1 TDFTLIE
8 ALELTM
14 DFVPV
19 VSNLKAAYEFS
30 TGETIF
36 GGIELEALD
45 RNLAGASIFLGPVA
59 KAAIKTTKV
68 AVTVARHSD
77 EAADLLT
84 ASSKVHDATKA
95 TDAALDVTKSLGV
108 VQSRINIANGRTRFT
123 PLRESG
129 YHVSA
134 GFQHVLDGHF
144 GRSLANNRSIFSIEP
159 SDLKSILQSKSVV
172 QSPVTD
178 IGGGQFSRVVDVGK
192 TIGNTS
198 LNDGGGATS
207 RLRILSDRAGNLITT
222 YPVK

>member
-95 TDAALDVTKSLGV
+95 TDAALGGVTKRLGNFADESKLV
-108 VQSRINIANGRTRFT
+108 SHFEKHGAEFGAKNADEYLSMARNVMQDGTKVQYAYKGETRTGFVQLMGTNRKGQAKFAFVGTNG
-123 PLRESG
+123 
-129 YHVSA
+129 
-134 GFQHVLDGHF
+134 Q
-144 GRSLANNRSIFSIEP
+144 
-159 SDLKSILQSKSVV
+159 
-172 QSPVTD
+172 
-178 IGGGQFSRVVDVGK
+178 GQ
-192 TIGNTS
+192 
-198 LNDGGGATS
+198 
-207 RLRILSDRAGNLITT
+207 ITT
-222 YPVK
+222 LHTKSGKDFWKTLNGNAKDKVIRPVE